1 MFSFKYTALIIG
13 AQLLLF
19 LVVIVV
25 GSVWQGDALVMV
37 LFILYYPFIAL
48 AAALGFK
55 GMMAPFIAGVVVGL
69 PIYGLVIG
77 CIFKRFRRG
86 KVLHS

>member
-19 LVVIVV
+19 IVVIVV

-55 GMMAPFIAGVVVGL
+55 GMMAPIIAGGVVGL

-77 CIFKRFRRG
+77 SILKRFRSG

>member
-1 MFSFKYTALIIG
+1 MFSFRYTALVIG

-19 LVVIVV
+19 IVVIVV

-48 AAALGFK
+48 AAA
-55 GMMAPFIAGVVVGL
+55 PIIAGMIVGM
-69 PIYGLVIG
+69 PFYGLVIG
-77 CIFKRFRRG
+77 SILKRFRSG

>member
-1 MFSFKYTALIIG
+1 MFSFRYTAIVIG

-19 LVVIVV
+19 ILVIVV

-37 LFILYYPFIAL
+37 LFFVYYPFIVL

-55 GMMAPFIAGVVVGL
+55 GMMAPLIFAVAVGL
-69 PIYGLVIG
+69 PFYGLVLGSIL
-77 CIFKRFRRG
+77 KRLRLRR
-86 KVLHS
+86 VAAR